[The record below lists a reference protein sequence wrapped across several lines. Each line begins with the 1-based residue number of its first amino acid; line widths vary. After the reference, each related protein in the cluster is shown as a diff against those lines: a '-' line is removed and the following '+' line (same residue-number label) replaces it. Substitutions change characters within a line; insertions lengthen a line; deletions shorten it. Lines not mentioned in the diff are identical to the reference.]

1 MGLKKVFAALGIVGA
16 ASTHL
21 SIGEPAPAFVAQNQD
36 GKAVQLADFKG
47 QPVLIYFYPKDD
59 TPGCTKEACQFRD
72 DYSQF
77 KKKGAVILGVSA
89 QDAESHK
96 NFKKKY
102 HLPFDLLI
110 DSDGKIAKSFGV
122 GMMPVIGLHQRQSVL
137 IDQHG
142 KISKFYSSVSP
153 QEHSQEVLADLEKMS
168 H

>member
-16 ASTHL
+16 ASTTL
-21 SIGEPAPAFVAQNQD
+21 SVGDPAPAFVAQNQE
-36 GKAVQLADFKG
+36 GKTVQLADFKG
-47 QPVLIYFYPKDD
+47 RPVLIYFYPKDD

-72 DYSQF
+72 DYSKFQ
-77 KKKGAVILGVSA
+77 KKGAVILGVSA
-89 QDAESHK
+89 QDADSHK

-142 KISKFYSSVSP
+142 KISKIYSSVNP
-153 QEHSQEVLADLEKMS
+153 QEHSQEVLADLEKIS